1 MPFATGPYAKRSQ
14 LPPPTTTKLVTTE
27 KIDAATRRNVRDSD
41 GNPEP
46 MRDTASRVMLLLAY
60 AIQEPEGII
69 SVPEQQRLAQRA
81 RDALSLLVK
90 EGAISQLEVL
100 FQSTSWGKQLM
111 RVKYYD
117 ELRSKPTAL
126 TFGPTWTNSSWSA
139 GTPGSDGTLRLA
151 SWMTYECATAETTAQ
166 TSASTL
172 RTGFAADAP
181 RGFSRDGSTWYL
193 LGEPEAVNL
202 VTDQDVSGAG
212 WSSLGTP
219 VVTGSISDPAGGA
232 SAYRIDD
239 NDGAAV
245 EHRFRGVTYQ
255 AGAMTLSSWARHDGG
270 TGAGVLREGATGGAD
285 LSVPIPAAATAW
297 ARYVDSTASH
307 PGGADQV
314 VLSPRSVSA
323 DTGAVDF
330 YGVQLEAG
338 LYPTSFID
346 GTRAAANVALDAG
359 RLMPHGWVDLGV
371 GFATPWANTGVTGE
385 HDLVHFDGADHRFY
399 FDGSD
404 DKLKLIIN
412 GTEIESSALTFAA
425 YTAMTARVASLPSG
439 LSLVVS
445 GADSGDGTTT
455 GASAGRIAPPASL
468 WVGGDS
474 SGVQESILLSS
485 ITSRAT
491 SP

>member
-270 TGAGVLREGATGGAD
+270 TGAGVLREGATGGVD

-330 YGVQLEAG
+330 YGVQIEAG

-346 GTRAAANVALDAG
+346 GTREAGNLKLTTSAICPRGYFDVELTVAPPWAHDA
-359 RLMPHGWVDLGV
+359 
-371 GFATPWANTGVTGE
+371 FATE
-385 HDLVHFDGADHRFY
+385 HDWLHLDGSDNRLYFDGA
-399 FDGSD
+399 D
-404 DKLKLIIN
+404 DKLKLVVN
-412 GTEIESSALTFAA
+412 GTEIESSALTWAA
-425 YTAMTARVASLPSG
+425 HAAITVRVVSLPTG
-439 LSLVVS
+439 MSLTVS
-445 GADSGDGTTT
+445 GAATGNGTVT
-455 GASAGRIAPPASL
+455 GSAAGQIAPPDFL
-468 WVGGDS
+468 YVGGDA
-474 SGVQESILLSS
+474 SGCQQSLLV
-485 ITSRAT
+485 RAIH
-491 SP
+491 SYAHAA